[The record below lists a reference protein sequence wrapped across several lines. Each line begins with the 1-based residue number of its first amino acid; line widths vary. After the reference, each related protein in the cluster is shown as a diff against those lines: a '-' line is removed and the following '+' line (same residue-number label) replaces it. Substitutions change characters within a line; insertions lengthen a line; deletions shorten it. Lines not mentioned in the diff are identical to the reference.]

1 MELQIEQILELYDHK
16 KDSDRKDVTSITS
29 ILGEEL
35 SAKIFEHYL
44 LSKNRKVEIL
54 DENPIENKSR
64 GKFLDFWIKEEFE
77 KKTIYYQT
85 EVKNWSSHSLGGTKL
100 EHFKDKNDVIS
111 YAKDKFL
118 KFYDY
123 ENKIIYHESVNKVLK
138 TMKLPKEFE
147 NNTNTSIKPLICFWF
162 PVLPKNCIDL
172 EPFFS
177 VESNNENFNEIFI
190 FSISIYLRKLL
201 KENIKTIK
209 INLPK
214 LENRLNKIKSILN

>member
-1 MELQIEQILELYDHK
+1 
-16 KDSDRKDVTSITS
+16 
-29 ILGEEL
+29 
-35 SAKIFEHYL
+35 
-44 LSKNRKVEIL
+44 
-54 DENPIENKSR
+54 
-64 GKFLDFWIKEEFE
+64 
-77 KKTIYYQT
+77 
-85 EVKNWSSHSLGGTKL
+85 
-100 EHFKDKNDVIS
+100 
-111 YAKDKFL
+111 
-118 KFYDY
+118 
-123 ENKIIYHESVNKVLK
+123 
-138 TMKLPKEFE
+138 MKLPKEFE